1 MIMNMLFRF
10 DMDPAEVERDRGAV
24 AAFFR
29 AQPMRFDGTRRSVY
43 LRAWLHDME
52 QIFQMCHIE
61 GRLQVQLAVRCLDG
75 SARLWWVETGERQV
89 PHRTWTQFYAVIHE
103 RFGPFFPHRGLGA
116 PARDP
121 DIYRDMRHTRYQLIS
136 QAWHAYPGETMRH
149 YGWRFREEMLP
160 HVPQDL
166 PDPEIEAQTLL
177 RNGVPAHIRC
187 YVPYPSHD
195 RNVIELID
203 DILQAEMIAQEAGG
217 DAHVQQEPVPATD
230 EAGPSEP
237 HYEVGPLEDDE
248 PQYVVGPLEDG
259 EPEPQYVVGPLEGE
273 EEDPQYE
280 VGPLEEED
288 PQYEVGPLEEEDPQ
302 YEVGPLEEEDDPHY
316 EVGPVEEEPDQ
327 VMIEPLMPFQEVAD
341 LLAQEDDELMHLE
354 PPQPPPV
361 PLVVLSSDDEGDDG
375 DDPGNEDDEMS
386 DFPEEDEDEEED
398 PEEFPL
404 EDEEDEQM
412 EFIPGEEEDPEEFPL
427 EDNEDEPM
435 EIVPDAGD
443 GDDDPDSGSDASAL
457 TLEVHF

>member
-1 MIMNMLFRF
+1 
-10 DMDPAEVERDRGAV
+10 MDPAEVERDREAV

-61 GRLQVQLAVRCLDG
+61 GRLQVQLAIRCLDG
-75 SARLWWVETGERQV
+75 NARLWWVETGERQV

-103 RFGPFFPHRGLGA
+103 RFGPFFPYRGLGA
-116 PARDP
+116 PDRDQ

-136 QAWHAYPGETMRH
+136 QAWQAYPGETMRH

-166 PDPEIEAQTLL
+166 PDSEIEAQTLL

-217 DAHVQQEPVPATD
+217 DAHVQQEPVPAPD
-230 EAGPSEP
+230 EAGPSQP
-237 HYEVGPLEDDE
+237 HHEVGPMEEDE
-248 PQYVVGPLEDG
+248 PQYVVGPLED
-259 EPEPQYVVGPLEGE
+259 

-288 PQYEVGPLEEEDPQ
+288 EDPQYVVGPLEEEGDPQ
-302 YEVGPLEEEDDPHY
+302 YEVGPLEEELDPIMH
-316 EVGPVEEEPDQ
+316 
-327 VMIEPLMPFQEVAD
+327 EPLMPVQEIAD

-354 PPQPPPV
+354 PPPQPPI

-375 DDPGNEDDEMS
+375 DDPGNENDEM
-386 DFPEEDEDEEED
+386 PEEIPDEDEEED

-404 EDEEDEQM
+404 ED
-412 EFIPGEEEDPEEFPL
+412 G
-427 EDNEDEPM
+427 EDEPM

-443 GDDDPDSGSDASAL
+443 EDDDPETDSDISAL
-457 TLEVHF
+457 TIEVHY